1 MNDDIDAKYT
11 AICSAQT
18 IYSDDKGFFGEL
30 FDSVKAECTDQWI
43 EQMFSSSMNDI
54 DKLKVLYNEP
64 NVSDVLLGTLE
75 HVAPIFTKKDEPF
88 SRQRCKASEQLMAT
102 KDFDK
107 AVLVLSQAVLRAPH
121 KGSGRGKER
130 KRERERGNERVKTTS
145 AECFSC
151 DMCGTELTWMEA
163 MNRRISQGKVRK
175 NFFAVNLD
183 WQANV
188 LINKCT
194 HPLGDENRSEIGQP
208 EEFAFS
214 SIASAWRI
222 CRTQWRSTNP
232 TWSLHF
238 NEEILATTFA
248 VNSAPAPLTLTY
260 LLASLISCYLLTSV
274 CFSIRLVCAT

>member
-130 KRERERGNERVKTTS
+130 KREWESEND
-145 AECFSC
+145 ECWVFF
-151 DMCGTELTWMEA
+151 
-163 MNRRISQGKVRK
+163 VRYVW
-175 NFFAVNLD
+175 NWIDVNG
-183 WQANV
+183 
-188 LINKCT
+188 
-194 HPLGDENRSEIGQP
+194 GDEPTNFPRQSEKK
-208 EEFAFS
+208 FLRCKS
-214 SIASAWRI
+214 R
-222 CRTQWRSTNP
+222 
-232 TWSLHF
+232 
-238 NEEILATTFA
+238 LAGK
-248 VNSAPAPLTLTY
+248 
-260 LLASLISCYLLTSV
+260 
-274 CFSIRLVCAT
+274 CAN